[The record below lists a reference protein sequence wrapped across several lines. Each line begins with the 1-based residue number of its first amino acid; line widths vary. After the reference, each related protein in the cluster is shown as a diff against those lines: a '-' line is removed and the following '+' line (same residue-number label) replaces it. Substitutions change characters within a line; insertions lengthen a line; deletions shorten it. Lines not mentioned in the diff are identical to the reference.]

1 VPRDAGDAKI
11 AARSTLI
18 HYDSAGKE
26 MKTPVRVT
34 ITGAAGQIGY
44 QLAFRIASG
53 QMLGADQP
61 VILQLLEIAP
71 ALPALNGVV
80 MELHDCAFATVAGIV
95 ATDDPNV
102 AFKDSDYALLVGARP
117 RGPGMER
124 KDLLE
129 ANAAIFSV
137 QGKAINDHAGRD
149 IRVLVV
155 GNPANT
161 NALITQSNAPDI
173 NPQNFTAMTR
183 LDHNRA
189 KAQLANKTD
198 SHVTDISCMT
208 IWGNHSATQYPDI
221 HHASVKGQ
229 AATELVDE
237 SWLSDEFIPLVQQRG
252 AAIIKARGA
261 SSAASAASAA
271 INHMHDWALGTANDD
286 WVSMAIPADG
296 SYGIEPGIIY
306 SYPVRCS
313 GGNYE
318 IVQDLAISDFSRER
332 MSATEVELR
341 EERAAIEGLL

>member
-1 VPRDAGDAKI
+1 VLKLPPHSFAFSLRPSRNK
-11 AARSTLI
+11 
-18 HYDSAGKE
+18 K
-26 MKTPVRVT
+26 MKPPVRVT

-61 VILQLLEIAP
+61 VILQLLEIPP
-71 ALPALNGVV
+71 ALPALHGVV
-80 MELHDCAFATVAGIV
+80 MELDDCAFSTLAGIV

-137 QGKAINDHAGRD
+137 QGKAMNDFASKD

-161 NALITQSNAPDI
+161 NALIAQSNAPDL
-173 NPQNFTAMTR
+173 NPRNFTSMTR

-189 KAQLANKTD
+189 SAQLAAKTGK
-198 SHVTDISCMT
+198 HVNDVRQMT

-221 HHASVKGQ
+221 FHTSVDGTP
-229 AATELVDE
+229 ALDLVE
-237 SWLSDEFIPLVQQRG
+237 QTWLVDEFIPVVQQRG

-271 INHMHDWALGTANDD
+271 IDHMHDWVLGSPDDD
-286 WVSMAIPADG
+286 WVSMGIPADG
-296 SYGIEPGIIY
+296 SYGIEPGVVY
-306 SYPVRCS
+306 SYPVRCH
-313 GGNYE
+313 GGDYE
-318 IVQDLAISDFSRER
+318 IVQDLAISEFSRER
-332 MSATEVELR
+332 MDATNVELR
-341 EERAAIEGLL
+341 EERAAIEELL

>member
-1 VPRDAGDAKI
+1 
-11 AARSTLI
+11 
-18 HYDSAGKE
+18 
-26 MKTPVRVT
+26 MKAPVRVA

-44 QLAFRIASG
+44 QLSFRIASG

-61 VILQLLEIAP
+61 VILQLLEITP
-71 ALPALNGVV
+71 ALDALKGVV
-80 MELHDCAFATVAGIV
+80 MELNDCAFPTLAGIV

-102 AFKDSDYALLVGARP
+102 AFKDTDYALLVGARP

-137 QGKAINDHAGRD
+137 QGKAMNDHANRD

-161 NALITQSNAPDI
+161 NALIAQSNAPDLE
-173 NPQNFTAMTR
+173 PRNFTAMTR

-189 KAQLANKTD
+189 MAQLAAKTG
-198 SHVTDISCMT
+198 SHVNDIKCMT

-221 HHASVKGQ
+221 SNVSVGGSAASGMVDQ
-229 AATELVDE
+229 A
-237 SWLSDEFIPLVQQRG
+237 WLADEFIPVVQQRG

-271 INHMHDWALGTANDD
+271 IDHMRDWTLGTPDSD
-286 WVSMAIPADG
+286 WVSMAVPADG

-318 IVQDLAISDFSRER
+318 IVQGLDIDEFSRTR
-332 MSATEVELR
+332 MDETENELR
-341 EERAAIEGLL
+341 GERAAIEELL

>member
-1 VPRDAGDAKI
+1 
-11 AARSTLI
+11 
-18 HYDSAGKE
+18 
-26 MKTPVRVT
+26 MKAPVRVT

-53 QMLGADQP
+53 QMLGKDQP
-61 VILQLLEIAP
+61 VILQLLEIPP
-71 ALPALNGVV
+71 ALPALQGVV
-80 MELHDCAFATVAGIV
+80 MELDDCAFPTLAGLV
-95 ATDDPNV
+95 ATDDPDV
-102 AFKDSDYALLVGARP
+102 AFKNADYALLVGARP

-137 QGKAINDHAGRD
+137 QGKAMNDHASRD
-149 IRVLVV
+149 IKVLVV

-161 NALITQSNAPDI
+161 NALIAQANAPDLK
-173 NPQNFTAMTR
+173 PQNFTAMMR

-189 KAQLANKTD
+189 KAQLAAKTG
-198 SHVTDISCMT
+198 SHVNDIQRMA

-221 HHASVKGQ
+221 GQ
-229 AATELVDE
+229 ATVSGKAATDLVDQE
-237 SWLSDEFIPLVQQRG
+237 WLASEFIPVVQQRG

-271 INHMHDWALGTANDD
+271 IDHMHDWALGTPDGD

-313 GGNYE
+313 GGDYE
-318 IVQDLAISDFSRER
+318 IVQDLPVDDFSRER
-332 MSATEVELR
+332 MNATETELR
-341 EERAAIEGLL
+341 EERAAIEELL

>member
-1 VPRDAGDAKI
+1 
-11 AARSTLI
+11 
-18 HYDSAGKE
+18 
-26 MKTPVRVT
+26 MKSPARVT

-53 QMLGADQP
+53 QMLGSDQP
-61 VILQLLEIAP
+61 VILQLLEIPP
-71 ALPALNGVV
+71 ALPALHGVA
-80 MELHDCAFATVAGIV
+80 MELDDCAFPTLAGIV
-95 ATDDPNV
+95 ATDDPDV

-137 QGKAINDHAGRD
+137 QGKAINDHASRD

-161 NALITQSNAPDI
+161 NALIASSNAPDI
-173 NPQNFTAMTR
+173 DARNFTAMTR

-189 KAQLANKTD
+189 MAQLAAKTG
-198 SHVTDISCMT
+198 SHVNDICRMA
-208 IWGNHSATQYPDI
+208 IWGNHSATQYPDVN
-221 HHASVKGQ
+221 HASVGDSK
-229 AATELVDE
+229 ATDLVDRG
-237 SWLSDEFIPLVQQRG
+237 WLSDEFIPVVQQRG

-271 INHMHDWALGTANDD
+271 IDHMRDWALGTPENN

-296 SYGIEPGIIY
+296 SYGIEQGIIY
-306 SYPVRCS
+306 SFPVRCS

-318 IVQDLAISDFSRER
+318 IVQDLEIDDFSRAR
-332 MSATEVELR
+332 MDETEKELR
-341 EERAAIEGLL
+341 EERAAIEELL

>member
-1 VPRDAGDAKI
+1 
-11 AARSTLI
+11 
-18 HYDSAGKE
+18 
-26 MKTPVRVT
+26 MKSPVRVT

-53 QMLGADQP
+53 QMLGSDQP
-61 VILQLLEIAP
+61 VILQLLEIPP

-80 MELHDCAFATVAGIV
+80 MELDDCAFSTLAGIV
-95 ATDDPNV
+95 ATDDANT

-124 KDLLE
+124 KDLLQ

-137 QGKAINDHAGRD
+137 QGKAMSDHANRD

-161 NALITQSNAPDI
+161 NALIASSNAPDI
-173 NPQNFTAMTR
+173 DPGNFTAMTR

-189 KAQLANKTD
+189 KAQLAAKTA
-198 SHVTDISCMT
+198 SHVNDIRRMT
-208 IWGNHSATQYPDI
+208 IWGNHSATQYPDVN
-221 HHASVKGQ
+221 HATVNGRS
-229 AATELVDE
+229 APDLVDQ
-237 SWLSDEFIPLVQQRG
+237 SWLSSEFIPVVQQRG
-252 AAIIKARGA
+252 AAIIEARGA

-271 INHMHDWALGTANDD
+271 IDHMHDWALGSAEDD

-306 SYPVRCS
+306 SYPVRCT
-313 GGNYE
+313 GGQYE
-318 IVQDLAISDFSRER
+318 IVQGLDIDDFSRER
-332 MSATEVELR
+332 MDKTEAELR
-341 EERAAIEGLL
+341 EERAAIEELL

>member
-1 VPRDAGDAKI
+1 MR
-11 AARSTLI
+11 
-18 HYDSAGKE
+18 
-26 MKTPVRVT
+26 TPVRVT

-53 QMLGADQP
+53 QMLGEDQP
-61 VILQLLEIAP
+61 VILQLLEIPP

-80 MELHDCAFATVAGIV
+80 MELNDCAFATLSGIV

-137 QGKAINDHAGRD
+137 QGKAINDNANRD

-161 NALITQSNAPDI
+161 NALITSSNAPDI
-173 NPQNFTAMTR
+173 DARNFTAMTR

-189 KAQLANKTD
+189 KAQLAAKTN
-198 SHVTDISCMT
+198 SHVNDIRRMT

-221 HHASVKGQ
+221 SHASVKGQ
-229 AATELVDE
+229 NAADLVDQD
-237 SWLSDEFIPLVQQRG
+237 WLSEEFIPVVQQRG

-271 INHMHDWALGTANDD
+271 IDHMHDWALGTPKDD
-286 WVSMAIPADG
+286 WVSMGIPSDG
-296 SYGIEPGIIY
+296 SYGVEPGIIY

-313 GGNYE
+313 GGDYE
-318 IVQDLAISDFSRER
+318 IVEGLTIDDFSRDR
-332 MSATEVELR
+332 MKTTETELR
-341 EERAAIEGLL
+341 EERAAIESLL